1 MIADAERISG
11 FLAATGNVSTS
22 DAELLDRFV
31 AERDGSAFATLVAR
45 HGTMV
50 FGVCRRVIRDWHLAE
65 DAYQATFLV
74 LARRAAIVSPP
85 GSVAGW
91 LHGVAYRVAKS
102 ARHTHLRRT
111 GREHPTDDPPEPTTP
126 DALDADLRDMIDG
139 EVQKLPGKFR
149 NLIVACDLEERDR
162 RSVATALGI
171 PEGTLSS
178 RLTAARKMLARRL
191 AQRGVAPSSVA
202 LVALGGPQ
210 LVACEVPRR
219 VLESAAKLGCSATG
233 MVPAGVASLAS
244 KASRMMTYKAL
255 VPATVLLLTA
265 CGAMI
270 AALTAGDAPPTPQP
284 PVVPDSAVVRHA
296 EPKAATP
303 VIRADDAA
311 EGRAIVAK
319 SVEAIGAKADGK
331 PLAMTCK
338 EEGVVTAQGIKIPYE
353 CEWAFMGPD
362 YFRSDMTIKPGGSK
376 VDLVTIWK
384 GESGSILVMG
394 QSIEMMDEQRVGT
407 ANAVYAHYVLTLVPL
422 LTDKAFK
429 LTMADEK
436 KVDGKMAQAIKVER
450 EKRPSIT
457 LYFDKESWLLV
468 KSEMVVKAED
478 QDWKEVL
485 QETYFKDYKERD
497 GRKVHTKESVFQDGI
512 PTMES
517 TLSEYKIHD
526 RLDAKL
532 FENPDEA
539 GPDKKPPTA
548 REKCDKL
555 VRTFAADQFKFIK
568 EFSVAK
574 GTDRDKLTEKFQGLH
589 KEYADKFYQLAEENP
604 KDPVAADAL
613 FLIVQIA
620 GSHAKAD
627 EKVAALIA
635 TMPLPELNGKLQQ
648 VQVSWSATLLA
659 AVVKRAE
666 AAENDPLVIDLLAF
680 VASKRVV
687 PGVEATIQ
695 KATTLLVEK
704 YPNHP
709 ALERVCKTLASGGSD
724 TEKTLKRIVEMATSP
739 KVKALAVLALGQ
751 NLSGQL
757 DWFEGRPEDAD
768 KLAAE
773 AEKSLARAVDLFG
786 AEKMA
791 QQKASAETK
800 LNAFRTVRVGK
811 VAPEIC
817 GKDLDG
823 KEFKL
828 SDYRG
833 KVVLLAFGANWGGPW
848 RAMYPYERSLVKSLS
863 GKPFALVG
871 VNSDPDLEILRPLL
885 DKKNITWRS
894 FTDGPDAKKGPIYTA
909 WNVQGWPTF
918 FLIDHHGV
926 IRRKCDGPGMEGL
939 LDEAI
944 EQLVKD
950 AEKAAKGGQ

>member
-1 MIADAERISG
+1 MIADAERISD
-11 FLAATGNVSTS
+11 FLAATGNVGTS
-22 DAELLDRFV
+22 DAELLNRFV

-50 FGVCRRVIRDWHLAE
+50 FGVCRRVIHDWHLAE

-111 GREHPTDDPPEPTTP
+111 GREHPTDDPPEPATP
-126 DALDADLRDMIDG
+126 DAPDADLRDMIDG
-139 EVQKLPGKFR
+139 ELQQLPGKFR

-191 AQRGVAPSSVA
+191 AQRGIAPSSVA

-210 LVACEVPRR
+210 LVAWEVPRR
-219 VLESAAKLGCSATG
+219 VLESAAQLGCTATG
-233 MVPAGVASLAS
+233 MVPAAVASLAA
-244 KASRMMTYKAL
+244 KASRMMTSKAL

-284 PVVPDSAVVRHA
+284 PVVPDSAFLRHA

-319 SVEAIGAKADGK
+319 SVEAIGAKAESK

-376 VDLVTIWK
+376 VDLVTIWRE
-384 GESGSILVMG
+384 ESGSILVMG
-394 QSIEMMDEQRVGT
+394 QSIEMMDEQRVAT
-407 ANAVYAHYVLTLVPL
+407 INAVYAHHVLTLVPL

-436 KVDGKMAQAIKVER
+436 TVDGKMAQAIKVER
-450 EKRPSIT
+450 EKRPTIT

-517 TLSEYKIHD
+517 TLSEHKFHD

-532 FENPDEA
+532 FE
-539 GPDKKPPTA
+539 KPLTTA
-548 REKCDKL
+548 REKCNKL
-555 VRTFAADQFKFIK
+555 VRIFAGDQVKIIK

-574 GTDRDKLTEKFQGLH
+574 GTDRDKVTEKFQGLH

-604 KDPVAADAL
+604 KDPVAVDAL

-648 VQVSWSATLLA
+648 VQVPWSATLLV

-666 AAENDPLVIDLLAF
+666 AAENDPLAIDLLAF
-680 VASKRVV
+680 VAGKKVV
-687 PGVEATIQ
+687 PGAEATIQ

-709 ALERVCKTLASGGSD
+709 ALERVCRTLASGGSD
-724 TEKTLKRIVEMATSP
+724 SEKTLKRIVEMATSP
-739 KVKALAVLALGQ
+739 KVKAMAVLALGQ

-757 DWFEGRPEDAD
+757 DWFDGRPEDAD

-791 QQKASAETK
+791 QQKASAESE

-811 VAPEIC
+811 VAPEIN

-833 KVVLLAFGANWGGPW
+833 KVVLLAFWANWCGPC
-848 RAMYPYERSLVKSLS
+848 RAMYPFERSLVKSLS

-871 VNSDPDLEILRPLL
+871 VNSDPDLEILKPAL
-885 DKKNITWRS
+885 KKGNITWRS

-918 FLIDHHGV
+918 FLIDHQGV

-939 LDEAI
+939 LEEAI
-944 EQLVKD
+944 EQLVKE
-950 AEKAAKGGQ
+950 AEKAAMGGK